1 MGSAASQPA
10 YTDFFFDDASC
21 LQWSEVYSF
30 DMFETRFKRE
40 GLLNLKVGK
49 DYRNCILRT
58 GGSKDAKEMLHDF
71 LGREPNEEAFL
82 RAKGLQA

>member
-1 MGSAASQPA
+1 
-10 YTDFFFDDASC
+10 
-21 LQWSEVYSF
+21 
-30 DMFETRFKRE
+30 MFETRFKRE